1 MQDVFLYI
9 YRKCRVYN
17 PAKRTA
23 SSWIVQTIYY
33 QALQRR
39 MILTARQHQ
48 STPEV
53 ENGGAEALPSAS
65 ILTKND
71 HSAEIVFGKSK
82 WREILKTLPEDQW
95 DTLRLHCRR
104 GYFLLYRLHHSN
116 IHLSPLA
123 GRGTYLELRA
133 KNGVSRRAGYFLPA
147 NRTRTVRARL
157 CPPEKAPKLGASML
171 LTTVSGFWRP
181 RMFTPSIRTAHR

>member
-1 MQDVFLYI
+1 MQDVFPYI

-48 STPEV
+48 SIPEV

-82 WREILKTLPEDQW
+82 WREILK
-95 DTLRLHCRR
+95 
-104 GYFLLYRLHHSN
+104 N
-116 IHLSPLA
+116 
-123 GRGTYLELRA
+123 
-133 KNGVSRRAGYFLPA
+133 A
-147 NRTRTVRARL
+147 NRGSVGYLATALQARVFSFVQTS
-157 CPPEKAPKLGASML
+157 P
-171 LTTVSGFWRP
+171 
-181 RMFTPSIRTAHR
+181 

>member
-1 MQDVFLYI
+1 MQDVFPYI

-48 STPEV
+48 SIPEV

-71 HSAEIVFGKSK
+71 HSAERVFGKSK
-82 WREILKTLPEDQW
+82 WREILKTLTEDQW
-95 DTLRLHCRR
+95 DTLRLALQARV
-104 GYFLLYRLHHSN
+104 FSFVQT
-116 IHLSPLA
+116 SP
-123 GRGTYLELRA
+123 
-133 KNGVSRRAGYFLPA
+133 
-147 NRTRTVRARL
+147 
-157 CPPEKAPKLGASML
+157 
-171 LTTVSGFWRP
+171 
-181 RMFTPSIRTAHR
+181 